1 MEPGY
6 IAFFDSGIGGLTLL
20 KECAQQL
27 AGESFLYFGDNANA
41 PYGNKSPEEIERLT
55 LTAFG
60 YLSRF
65 PLKAAVLA
73 CNTVTAEC
81 AAALRA
87 RCPFPVLGVEPA
99 LKPAAKACKNVLV
112 LATRA
117 TLSSKKFRALAESVS
132 GAVEFTAVSST
143 SFLNKPLK
151 DLRPKDGM
159 LVAAIV
165 REGKTIIPDGNTS
178 IHAGDRVI
186 VMAKSFFLHELDDIL
201 A

>member
-87 RCPFPVLGVEPA
+87 LSLSRFGRGARAQTRGKGVQERVGTRHPRHAFEQKVPRARRKRFRRLPLYLLLPAGSGGRDRKQHFRSFEGRSFPPSAGRGTAFRRRSARLHA
-99 LKPAAKACKNVLV
+99 LYFSE
-112 LATRA
+112 RA
-117 TLSSKKFRALAESVS
+117 DCSA
-132 GAVEFTAVSST
+132 
-143 SFLNKPLK
+143 P
-151 DLRPKDGM
+151 
-159 LVAAIV
+159 
-165 REGKTIIPDGNTS
+165 
-178 IHAGDRVI
+178 
-186 VMAKSFFLHELDDIL
+186 
-201 A
+201 

>member
-132 GAVEFTAVSST
+132 APAALPFTARGIWRARSKTTFSIFRRSIFPAICRKGNSIST
-143 SFLNKPLK
+143 AQCS
-151 DLRPKDGM
+151 
-159 LVAAIV
+159 AA
-165 REGKTIIPDGNTS
+165 RTI
-178 IHAGDRVI
+178 
-186 VMAKSFFLHELDDIL
+186 FF
-201 A
+201 

>member
-87 RCPFPVLGVEPA
+87 RQRRARTCWYSPPAPRFRAKSSARSPKAFPA
-99 LKPAAKACKNVLV
+99 PAALP
-112 LATRA
+112 
-117 TLSSKKFRALAESVS
+117 
-132 GAVEFTAVSST
+132 FTARGIWRARSKTTFSIFRRSIFPAIFRKGNSIST
-143 SFLNKPLK
+143 AQCS
-151 DLRPKDGM
+151 
-159 LVAAIV
+159 AA
-165 REGKTIIPDGNTS
+165 RTI
-178 IHAGDRVI
+178 
-186 VMAKSFFLHELDDIL
+186 FF
-201 A
+201 